1 MTRRLLLALPLALAI
16 AGGLAAAQASVDVPW
31 GDETIEIDPA
41 LGPVQTLITGMTTI
55 ERLGQPE
62 QIRVKAVVLV
72 QTDDGYAIAAEID
85 VPAKGEWRTLRPGDV
100 MVTTR
105 AGN

>member
-1 MTRRLLLALPLALAI
+1 MTRRLLLALPLALTLA
-16 AGGLAAAQASVDVPW
+16 AGLAAAQGPVDVPW
-31 GDETIEIDPA
+31 GDETIQLDPA
-41 LGPVQTLITGMTTI
+41 LGPVQVLVTETTTI
-55 ERLGQPE
+55 DRLGQPT
-62 QIRVKAVVLV
+62 QIRVNAVVLV
-72 QTDDGYAIAAEID
+72 QTEDGYAIAAEID